1 MEDHPI
7 FKYRLS
13 PRWNFLDGDS
23 GDDEKKIEAR
33 RQIVRVEL
41 CVENIAIET
50 RDSYYVGWLLLWS
63 DRFSEMETFL
73 KSTLVK
79 SLADISC
86 LDLFNTIS
94 IENYV
99 KKCLCMQIDEA
110 LYLECKRIMPDKVPF

>member
-1 MEDHPI
+1 M
-7 FKYRLS
+7 
-13 PRWNFLDGDS
+13 
-23 GDDEKKIEAR
+23 
-33 RQIVRVEL
+33 RVEL
-41 CVENIAIET
+41 CAENIAIET

-99 KKCLCMQIDEA
+99 KKCLCVQIDKA